1 MTTLQPEDLLDLA
14 AVAAEDA
21 GRKILKLFRGAKP
34 LSVRRKYDYPGSIV
48 TNADIVSERVILSK
62 IKRSRIK
69 CTVNSEE
76 AGVLDY
82 GSRHLVWALDPLD
95 GTLNYAKRIPCF
107 AVSIGALVEG
117 EPVAGA
123 IYNPVMD
130 ELYTASFGNG
140 AHLNGKRIRVSRVR
154 SLRDS
159 SIIFEW
165 WETEPSIPDPL
176 ELEEQL
182 YHYTRKV
189 RSPGSVAL
197 NLCAVA
203 AGRFDGLVTVFRRSP
218 IYETAAGCL
227 ILEES
232 RGRVSDSLGHSWKG
246 FSRSIVGG
254 GPSVQGKLLSLI
266 GRL

>member
-1 MTTLQPEDLLDLA
+1 MTTIQPEKLLDLA

-48 TNADIVSERVILSK
+48 TNGDIVSERIVLSK

-82 GSRHLVWALDPLD
+82 GSPHVVWALDPLD
-95 GTLNYAKRIPCF
+95 GTLNYAKRIPWF

-117 EPVAGA
+117 KPVAGA

-130 ELYTASFGNG
+130 ELYTASLGNG
-140 AHLNGKRIRVSRVR
+140 AHLNGKRICVSSVR

-159 SIIFEW
+159 SLIFEW
-165 WETEPSIPDPL
+165 WEPEPSIPDPL
-176 ELEEQL
+176 ELEERL
-182 YHYTRKV
+182 YHYTRRV

-203 AGRFDGLVTVFRRSP
+203 AGRFDGLVTVYRKSP

-232 RGRVSDSLGHSWKG
+232 RGRVTNSSGRNWRN

-254 GPSVQGKLLSLI
+254 GSSVQGHLLSLI
-266 GRL
+266 SRL